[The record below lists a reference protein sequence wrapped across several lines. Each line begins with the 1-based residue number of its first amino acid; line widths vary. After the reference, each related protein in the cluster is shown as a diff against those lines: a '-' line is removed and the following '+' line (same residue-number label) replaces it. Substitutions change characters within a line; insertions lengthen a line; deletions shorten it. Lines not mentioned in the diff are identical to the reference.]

1 VDAGAVRLSTFDVA
15 VVGAPFL
22 DLTFA
27 GLPRVPG
34 PGEEVVA
41 RELHVGPG
49 GTGMQAI
56 GAARLGLSTALV
68 SPIGDDPAGEVLRTM
83 LSAEGVEW
91 IGQRRGS
98 TATTA
103 ILSTP
108 DGTAMATAF
117 DEAEPTAGDVAAV
130 DAKAFVLSLGRLPL
144 RPSSAA
150 VYATTGG
157 IELDVGLRVDA
168 RSLDGVRALILNERE
183 ANRLTGATDAAA
195 AATTLARDVECVV
208 VTLGPRGA
216 LAIENGREV
225 RVDAPGVE
233 AVDATGAGDLFVA
246 AYVWADLRGLDVD
259 ARIAWATLCAGL
271 SVRAPTAFAGAVRL
285 DELLTE
291 GERRGLDHPGGR

>member
-1 VDAGAVRLSTFDVA
+1 MSTFDIA

-34 PGEEVVA
+34 PGEEIIA
-41 RELHVGPG
+41 RELHIAPG

-56 GAARLGLSTALV
+56 GAARLGLSAALV

-91 IGQRRGS
+91 IGRRTGS
-98 TATTA
+98 TATTT

-108 DGTAMATAF
+108 DGSAMATAF
-117 DEAEPTAGDVAAV
+117 DKTEPTAGDVVAV
-130 DAKAFVLSLGRLPL
+130 GASAFVLSLGRLPL
-144 RPSSAA
+144 RPPNGA

-157 IELDVGLRVDA
+157 IELEAGLSVDA

-183 ANRLTGATDAAA
+183 ANRLTGATDSAA

-216 LAIENGREV
+216 LAVENGREV
-225 RVDAPGVE
+225 RVEAPGVV
-233 AVDATGAGDLFVA
+233 AVDTTGAGDLFVP
-246 AYVWADLRGLDVD
+246 AYIWADLNGLDVEG
-259 ARIAWATLCAGL
+259 RVAWAALYAGL
-271 SVRAPTAFAGAVRL
+271 SVRAPTAFDGAARL

-291 GERRGLDHPGGR
+291 GARRGLRRERSAARPD

>member
-1 VDAGAVRLSTFDVA
+1 MSTFDVA

-22 DLTFA
+22 DLMFT

-41 RELHVGPG
+41 RQLHVGAG

-68 SPIGDDPAGEVLRTM
+68 SPIGDDSAGEILRTM
-83 LSAEGVEW
+83 LSADSVEW
-91 IGQRRGS
+91 IGQRHGS
-98 TATTA
+98 TGTTA

-108 DGTAMATAF
+108 DGSAMATVF
-117 DEAEPTAGDVAAV
+117 DGAEPTAQEVAAV
-130 DAKAFVLSLGRLPL
+130 GSRAFVLSLGRLPL
-144 RPSSAA
+144 RPPKGC

-157 IELDVGLRVDA
+157 IELDAGVGVDT

-183 ANRLTGATDAAA
+183 ANRLTGATGAAA
-195 AATTLARDVECVV
+195 AATTLARDVGCVV

-216 LAIENGREV
+216 LAVENGREV

-233 AVDATGAGDLFVA
+233 AVDATGAGDLFLP
-246 AYVWADLRGLDVD
+246 AYVWADLNGLDVER
-259 ARIAWATLCAGL
+259 RIEWAALYAGL

-285 DELLTE
+285 DDLLAE
-291 GERRGLDHPGGR
+291 GAHRGLPP